1 MKSYPKYLDWLRYA
15 CAWWLYFYGISKIAG
30 HQLQLPASFAQKPL
44 GSLSGYE
51 LTWYYFGYSHAYT
64 YILGIIQI
72 VSATLLLFRTSSLIA
87 AMVMLPV
94 MTNIVMINFFYWIG
108 WGPMCTSLFIT
119 VALLLILWR
128 EREALRELFWNS
140 QKSEA
145 RTSRV
150 HRIARSVVLLYAVLT
165 LLASTVGANAFKNFA
180 DSYQRQHPNESQSS
194 PRSKQQCFQCVANAK
209 SRTVGNDPAGA
220 VSEPP
225 RKRQTSDNR
234 VYRY

>member
-1 MKSYPKYLDWLRYA
+1 MTLGLRGSPVEISTTLRAFCAKSLLLDRFCMVQSCHTRKPHDLWIQTDPLP
-15 CAWWLYFYGISKIAG
+15 
-30 HQLQLPASFAQKPL
+30 QLPASFAQKPL

-108 WGPMCTSLFIT
+108 WGPMRTSLFNT

-150 HRIARSVVLLYAVLT
+150 HWIARSVVLLYAALT

-180 DSYQRQHPNESQSS
+180 DSYQRQHPNEK
-194 PRSKQQCFQCVANAK
+194 PK
-209 SRTVGNDPAGA
+209 
-220 VSEPP
+220 
-225 RKRQTSDNR
+225 
-234 VYRY
+234 